1 VQARGGI
8 SYTPGL
14 GRYTTD
20 NEPTQKDDSTDTGC
34 KGISETNMED
44 DCYSL
49 NYARRKAITE
59 MTAIGRLRLEERKS
73 NGTAEDSV
81 VQVSDVS
88 SSTVE
93 SESAS
98 ETPRGSSDT
107 DSASEN
113 EKSVSASVS
122 SRDALTSSSVNGPA
136 ADDTT
141 SVEVAAEKQH
151 VGSASDVD
159 GLAACL
165 T

>member
-44 DCYSL
+44 DGYSL
-49 NYARRKAITE
+49 NYARKAIRE

-73 NGTAEDSV
+73 NGTAEDNV

-88 SSTVE
+88 SSTAE

-98 ETPRGSSDT
+98 ETPRGSNDT
-107 DSASEN
+107 DSASKN
-113 EKSVSASVS
+113 EKSTSASVS
-122 SRDALTSSSVNGPA
+122 SRDAMTSSDGNGPA